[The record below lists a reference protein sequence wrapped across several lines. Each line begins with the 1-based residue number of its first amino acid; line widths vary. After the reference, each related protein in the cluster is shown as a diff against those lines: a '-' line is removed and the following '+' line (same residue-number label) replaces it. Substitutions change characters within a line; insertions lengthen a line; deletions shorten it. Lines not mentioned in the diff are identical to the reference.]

1 MSIDYYQ
8 RSVNSLDKEII
19 IEHFAPSR
27 KFSLN
32 ISLLKNDLVN
42 SDTYD
47 TNRIVIK
54 HVDEY
59 NHVMSFSSLPLQ
71 IEVSG
76 QVELLGPSLVSLTGG
91 QTSIYI
97 KSKKGSG
104 VGKVIIKSSL
114 GQNEIIMKVR

>member
-1 MSIDYYQ
+1 M
-8 RSVNSLDKEII
+8 
-19 IEHFAPSR
+19 
-27 KFSLN
+27 
-32 ISLLKNDLVN
+32 KNDLVN

-59 NHVMSFSSLPLQ
+59 NHVISYSSLPLQ

-76 QVELLGPSLVSLTGG
+76 QIELLGPSLVSLTGG

-104 VGKVIIKSSL
+104 VGKVTIKSSL

>member
-1 MSIDYYQ
+1 
-8 RSVNSLDKEII
+8 
-19 IEHFAPSR
+19 
-27 KFSLN
+27 
-32 ISLLKNDLVN
+32 
-42 SDTYD
+42 
-47 TNRIVIK
+47 
-54 HVDEY
+54 
-59 NHVMSFSSLPLQ
+59 MSFSSLPLQ

>member
-1 MSIDYYQ
+1 MIFVF
-8 RSVNSLDKEII
+8 VNQNGRLTTSNTRWN
-19 IEHFAPSR
+19 HG
-27 KFSLN
+27 
-32 ISLLKNDLVN
+32 
-42 SDTYD
+42 
-47 TNRIVIK
+47 

-59 NHVMSFSSLPLQ
+59 NHVMSYSSLPLQ

-76 QVELLGPSLVSLTGG
+76 QIELLGPSLVSLTGG

-104 VGKVIIKSSL
+104 VGKVTIKSSL